1 MYGEGGTWGEFN
13 IKKNFQTP
21 DGTDNTIWSL
31 FWYYDSTD
39 SVPQFNPK
47 TKEWELLPPTN
58 RAFIVNT
65 DSLATSESNMF
76 CMPGIIFD
84 TTSTGIILAKCYGP
98 LNEAAVPLRK
108 AIPVKSGM
116 KSITAAKQG
125 APYPVGTPIPIMEL
139 SKDIEE
145 K

>member
-1 MYGEGGTWGEFN
+1 
-13 IKKNFQTP
+13 
-21 DGTDNTIWSL
+21 
-31 FWYYDSTD
+31 
-39 SVPQFNPK
+39 
-47 TKEWELLPPTN
+47 
-58 RAFIVNT
+58 
-65 DSLATSESNMF
+65 
-76 CMPGIIFD
+76 MPGIIFD